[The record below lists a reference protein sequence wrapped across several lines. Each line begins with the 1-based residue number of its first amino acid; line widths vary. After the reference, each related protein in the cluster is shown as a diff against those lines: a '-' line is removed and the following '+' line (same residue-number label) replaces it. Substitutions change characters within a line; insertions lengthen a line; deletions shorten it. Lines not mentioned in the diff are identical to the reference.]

1 MPADGKQILT
11 EYDRRKQAA
20 STHFSRCEL
29 MAPYIAPSRVGML
42 GPRTPGQSQT
52 SNVTDSTSTFAAEVA
67 AQFVAGQVINPT
79 QLWGSMRLYHP
90 RKRSNDAINEWLEEC
105 RDRQLSVLSNSM
117 FYAEGVESMIDWLGF
132 GTGYL
137 LREERPP
144 SPNKMQR
151 GFRGFRFE
159 AKRTGRF
166 VIADGADGLVNAVW
180 DEADYSADVLAARF
194 GKDNM
199 PEKVKKALDDSKG
212 DTAFTVVHAIYP
224 RSLADQRY
232 AAGAKK
238 MPWASCWVEKD
249 SKQLIHES
257 GYRTFPGAVYRYH
270 RTPGEVMGRG
280 RGQIAWPDIWTLNT
294 AKRMGLEDW
303 ALKIRPP
310 QLVAHD
316 SVIGT
321 LKIVPGAPTAINTRG
336 RSIQDVIMPMQTGS
350 NPQVSQLKEE
360 ELRKSIRQIFFV
372 DQILMLMEVNK
383 SEMSAFEFSKKMSL
397 LFSLMGPVYGRAE
410 HEFLRQMWDGTFEE
424 LLEAGWFS
432 PPPEAIYETD
442 GQIDITFQNPI
453 ARSQRRGDVDAMT
466 QTVTDLTPMAAF
478 APNVFDRMDPLKS
491 AEIIM
496 EVNGFPARATRNDD
510 EMQELADAREAQHQQ
525 EQQLAEAGQ
534 MADAAG
540 KAAPM
545 LTALQ
550 GGQAA

>member
-1 MPADGKQILT
+1 MPLEGKTLIAD
-11 EYDRRKQAA
+11 YDRRKQAA
-20 STHFSRCEL
+20 MPHFSRCEM
-29 MAPYIAPSRVGML
+29 MAPYLAPSRVGML
-42 GPRTPGQSQT
+42 GPRTPGTTQT

-79 QLWGSMRLYHP
+79 QLWGSMRLRHP
-90 RKRSNDAINEWLEEC
+90 RKRANDAINEWLEEC
-105 RDRQLSVLSNSM
+105 RDRQLAILGNSM
-117 FYAEGVESMIDWLGF
+117 FYAESVESMIDWLAF

-144 SPNKMQR
+144 SPHKVER

-166 VIADGADGLVNAVW
+166 VIADGANGLVDSSW
-180 DEADYSADVLAARF
+180 DEAEYSASVLLTRF
-194 GKDNM
+194 GRQAL
-199 PEKVKKALDDSKG
+199 PEKVKQALDAGKSE
-212 DTAFTVVHAIYP
+212 TAFTVIHAITP

-238 MPWASCWVEKD
+238 MPWASCWIEKD
-249 SKQLIHES
+249 SKQILSES

-270 RTPGEVMGRG
+270 RTPGEVFGRG

-316 SVIGT
+316 SVIGS

-350 NPQVSQLKEE
+350 HPEISQLKEE
-360 ELRKSIRQIFFV
+360 ELRKSIRQIFYV

-383 SEMSAFEFSKKMSL
+383 SEMSAFEFSKKMGL
-397 LFSLMGPVYGRAE
+397 LFSLMGPVYGRSE
-410 HEFLRQMWDGTFEE
+410 HEFLRQVWDGTFEE
-424 LLEAGWFS
+424 LRAEGEFS
-432 PPPEAIYETD
+432 PPPTAIFETD
-442 GQIDITFQNPI
+442 GHIDVTFQNPI
-453 ARSQRRGDVDAMT
+453 ARSQRRGDVEAMT
-466 QTVTDLTPMAAF
+466 QTVQDLLPFAQF
-478 APNVFDRMDPLKS
+478 APNVFDRMDPQ
-491 AEIIM
+491 ATADMMMEI
-496 EVNGFPARATRNDD
+496 NGYPARATRNDD
-510 EMQELADAREAQHQQ
+510 EMAELANARQAQQEQ

-534 MADAAG
+534 MAEAAG

-545 LTALQ
+545 LTAIQ
-550 GGQAA
+550 GGKAA